1 MVKRISALNKYYEK
15 GVFGKKDIP
24 GIILSEIKNNLPFK
38 INNLK
43 KLESKDSNFVEYSLV
58 ITNYINKN
66 FLLKERKID
75 KNKILFLTKEKK
87 NNQHITYPI
96 QIKNLIE
103 KINIK
108 LIKQKYNNQSY
119 LKVSNYILNLNSRII
134 SKNNNSLKLTEKE
147 INIILFL
154 NDHKNPQKVSILQN
168 QVWGYLSELETHTVE
183 THIYRLRKKINDH
196 FNDSNFIIST
206 DDGYLIK

>member
-1 MVKRISALNKYYEK
+1 MNIHNIIIFEFDSLYK
-15 GVFGKKDIP
+15 
-24 GIILSEIKNNLPFK
+24 ILSEIKNNLPFK

-87 NNQHITYPI
+87 NNQHIAYPI

-196 FNDSNFIIST
+196 FNDINFIIST

>member
-1 MVKRISALNKYYEK
+1 MNIHNIIIFEFDSLYK
-15 GVFGKKDIP
+15 
-24 GIILSEIKNNLPFK
+24 ILSEIKNNLPFK

-66 FLLKERKID
+66 FLLKEKKID
-75 KNKILFLTKEKK
+75 KNKILFLSKEKK
-87 NNQHITYPI
+87 NNQNIVYPI

>member
-1 MVKRISALNKYYEK
+1 MNIHNIIIFEFDSLYK
-15 GVFGKKDIP
+15 
-24 GIILSEIKNNLPFK
+24 ILSEIKNNLPFK

-43 KLESKDSNFVEYSLV
+43 KLESKDSNFVEYSLI

-87 NNQHITYPI
+87 NNQHIAYPI

>member
-1 MVKRISALNKYYEK
+1 MNIHNIIIFEFDSLYK
-15 GVFGKKDIP
+15 
-24 GIILSEIKNNLPFK
+24 ILSEIKNNLPFK

-87 NNQHITYPI
+87 NNQHIAYPI

-154 NDHKNPQKVSILQN
+154 NDHKNPQKVSVLQN

>member
-1 MVKRISALNKYYEK
+1 MNTHNIIIFEFDSLYK
-15 GVFGKKDIP
+15 
-24 GIILSEIKNNLPFK
+24 ILSEIKNNLPFK

>member
-1 MVKRISALNKYYEK
+1 MNIHNIIIFEFDSLYK
-15 GVFGKKDIP
+15 
-24 GIILSEIKNNLPFK
+24 ILSEIKNNLPFK

-43 KLESKDSNFVEYSLV
+43 KLESKDSNFIEYSLV

>member
-1 MVKRISALNKYYEK
+1 MNIHNIIIFEFDSLYK
-15 GVFGKKDIP
+15 
-24 GIILSEIKNNLPFK
+24 ILSEIKDNLSFK
-38 INNLK
+38 IKNLK
-43 KLESKDSNFVEYSLV
+43 KLESNDENFVEYSLV
-58 ITNYINKN
+58 IANSINKN
-66 FLLKERKID
+66 FLLMEKKID
-75 KNKILFLTKEKK
+75 KNKILFLSQEKK
-87 NNQHITYPI
+87 NYQNIIYPV

-119 LKVSNYILNLNSRII
+119 VKISNYILNLNSRII

-183 THIYRLRKKINDH
+183 THIYRLRKKINDN
-196 FNDSNFIIST
+196 FKDKNFIIST
-206 DDGYLIK
+206 DNGYLIK

>member
-1 MVKRISALNKYYEK
+1 MNIHN
-15 GVFGKKDIP
+15 
-24 GIILSEIKNNLPFK
+24 IIIFEFDSLYKILFEIKNNLPFK

>member
-1 MVKRISALNKYYEK
+1 MNIHNIIIFEFDSLYK
-15 GVFGKKDIP
+15 
-24 GIILSEIKNNLPFK
+24 ILSEIKNNLPFK

-43 KLESKDSNFVEYSLV
+43 KLESKDSNFFEYSLV

-183 THIYRLRKKINDH
+183 THIYRLRKKISDNFKD
-196 FNDSNFIIST
+196 NNFIIST

>member
-1 MVKRISALNKYYEK
+1 MNIHNIIIFEFDSLYK
-15 GVFGKKDIP
+15 
-24 GIILSEIKNNLPFK
+24 ILSEIKNNLPFK

-43 KLESKDSNFVEYSLV
+43 KLESKDESFVKYSLI
-58 ITNYINKN
+58 ITNYINNN

>member
-1 MVKRISALNKYYEK
+1 MNIHNIIIFEFDSLYK
-15 GVFGKKDIP
+15 
-24 GIILSEIKNNLPFK
+24 ILSEIKNNLPFK

-119 LKVSNYILNLNSRII
+119 VKISNYILNLNSRII

>member
-1 MVKRISALNKYYEK
+1 MNIHNIIIFEFDSLYK
-15 GVFGKKDIP
+15 
-24 GIILSEIKNNLPFK
+24 ILSEIKNNLPFK

-87 NNQHITYPI
+87 NNQHIVYPI

-183 THIYRLRKKINDH
+183 THIYRLRKKI
-196 FNDSNFIIST
+196 SNSFQDEHFIIST
-206 DDGYLIK
+206 DNGYFIE

>member
-1 MVKRISALNKYYEK
+1 MNIHNIIIFEFDSLYK
-15 GVFGKKDIP
+15 
-24 GIILSEIKNNLPFK
+24 ILSEIKNNLPFK

>member
-1 MVKRISALNKYYEK
+1 MNIHNIIIFEFDSLYK
-15 GVFGKKDIP
+15 
-24 GIILSEIKNNLPFK
+24 ILSEIKNNLPFK

-168 QVWGYLSELETHTVE
+168 QVWGYLPELETHTVE

>member
-1 MVKRISALNKYYEK
+1 MNIHNIIIFEFDTLYK
-15 GVFGKKDIP
+15 
-24 GIILSEIKNNLPFK
+24 ILSEIKDNLSFK

-75 KNKILFLTKEKK
+75 KNKILFLKKEKK
-87 NNQHITYPI
+87 NNQHIVYPI

>member
-1 MVKRISALNKYYEK
+1 MNIHNIIIFEFDTLYK
-15 GVFGKKDIP
+15 
-24 GIILSEIKNNLPFK
+24 ILSEIKDNLSFK
-38 INNLK
+38 VKNLK
-43 KLESKDSNFVEYSLV
+43 KLESKNENFVEYSLV
-58 ITNYINKN
+58 IANYINKN
-66 FLLKERKID
+66 FLLKEKKID

-119 LKVSNYILNLNSRII
+119 VKISNYILNLNSRII

-147 INIILFL
+147 IEIILFL
-154 NDHKNPQKVSILQN
+154 NNHNSPQKVKILQN
-168 QVWGYLSELETHTVE
+168 KVWGYSLELETHTVE
-183 THIYRLRKKINDH
+183 THIYRLRKKIKDKFKDN
-196 FNDSNFIIST
+196 NFILSN
-206 DDGYLIK
+206 DDGYFIE

>member
-1 MVKRISALNKYYEK
+1 MNIHNIIIFEFDSLYK
-15 GVFGKKDIP
+15 
-24 GIILSEIKNNLPFK
+24 ILSEIKNNLPFK

-168 QVWGYLSELETHTVE
+168 QAWGYLSELETHTVE
-183 THIYRLRKKINDH
+183 THIYRLRKKISDNFKD
-196 FNDSNFIIST
+196 NNFIIST

>member
-1 MVKRISALNKYYEK
+1 MNIHNIIIFEFDSLYK
-15 GVFGKKDIP
+15 
-24 GIILSEIKNNLPFK
+24 ILSEIKNNLPFK

-87 NNQHITYPI
+87 NNQHISYPI

>member
-1 MVKRISALNKYYEK
+1 MNIHNIIIFEFDSLYK
-15 GVFGKKDIP
+15 
-24 GIILSEIKNNLPFK
+24 ILSEIKNNLPFK

-43 KLESKDSNFVEYSLV
+43 KLEFKDSNFVEYSLV

-119 LKVSNYILNLNSRII
+119 LKVSNYILNLNARII

>member
-1 MVKRISALNKYYEK
+1 MNIHNIIIFEFDSLYK
-15 GVFGKKDIP
+15 
-24 GIILSEIKNNLPFK
+24 ILSEIKNNLPFK

-119 LKVSNYILNLNSRII
+119 LKISNYILNLNSRII

-183 THIYRLRKKINDH
+183 THIYRLRKKINDN
-196 FNDSNFIIST
+196 FKDNNFIIST

>member
-1 MVKRISALNKYYEK
+1 MNIHNIIIFEFDSLYK
-15 GVFGKKDIP
+15 
-24 GIILSEIKNNLPFK
+24 ILSEIKNNLPFK

-66 FLLKERKID
+66 FLLEERKID

>member
-1 MVKRISALNKYYEK
+1 MNIHNIIIFEFDTLYK
-15 GVFGKKDIP
+15 
-24 GIILSEIKNNLPFK
+24 ILSEIKDNLSFK
-38 INNLK
+38 IKNLK
-43 KLESKDSNFVEYSLV
+43 KLESKDENFVEYSLV
-58 ITNYINKN
+58 IANYINKN
-66 FLLKERKID
+66 FLLKEKKID
-75 KNKILFLTKEKK
+75 KNKILFLSKEKK
-87 NNQHITYPI
+87 NNQNIVYPI

>member
-1 MVKRISALNKYYEK
+1 M
-15 GVFGKKDIP
+15 
-24 GIILSEIKNNLPFK
+24 
-38 INNLK
+38 
-43 KLESKDSNFVEYSLV
+43 
-58 ITNYINKN
+58 TNYINKN

-154 NDHKNPQKVSILQN
+154 NDHKNPQKVNILQN

>member
-1 MVKRISALNKYYEK
+1 MNIHNIIIFEFNSLYK
-15 GVFGKKDIP
+15 
-24 GIILSEIKNNLPFK
+24 ILSEIKNNLPFK

-43 KLESKDSNFVEYSLV
+43 KLESKNSNFVEYSLV

-87 NNQHITYPI
+87 NNQHIVYPI

>member
-1 MVKRISALNKYYEK
+1 MNIHNIIIFEFDSLYK
-15 GVFGKKDIP
+15 
-24 GIILSEIKNNLPFK
+24 ILSEIKNNLPFK

-87 NNQHITYPI
+87 NNQHIVYPI

-119 LKVSNYILNLNSRII
+119 LKVSNYILNLNSRVI

>member
-1 MVKRISALNKYYEK
+1 MNIHNIIIFEFDSLYK
-15 GVFGKKDIP
+15 
-24 GIILSEIKNNLPFK
+24 ILSEIKNNLPFK

-87 NNQHITYPI
+87 NNQHIVYPI

-119 LKVSNYILNLNSRII
+119 VKISNYILNLNSRII

-183 THIYRLRKKINDH
+183 THIYRLRKKISDN
-196 FNDSNFIIST
+196 FKYNNFIIST

>member
-1 MVKRISALNKYYEK
+1 MNIHNIIIFEFDSLYK
-15 GVFGKKDIP
+15 
-24 GIILSEIKNNLPFK
+24 ILSEIKNNLPFK

-43 KLESKDSNFVEYSLV
+43 KLESKDSNFAEYSLI

-154 NDHKNPQKVSILQN
+154 NDHKNPQKVNILQN

>member
-1 MVKRISALNKYYEK
+1 MNIHNIIIFEFDSLYK
-15 GVFGKKDIP
+15 
-24 GIILSEIKNNLPFK
+24 ILSEIKNNLPFK

-58 ITNYINKN
+58 ITNYTNKN

-87 NNQHITYPI
+87 NNQHIAYPI

>member
-1 MVKRISALNKYYEK
+1 MNIHNIIIFEFDSLYK
-15 GVFGKKDIP
+15 
-24 GIILSEIKNNLPFK
+24 ILSEIKNNLPFK

-87 NNQHITYPI
+87 NNQHIAYPI

-119 LKVSNYILNLNSRII
+119 VKISNYILNLNSRII

>member
-1 MVKRISALNKYYEK
+1 MNIHNIIIFEFDSLYK
-15 GVFGKKDIP
+15 
-24 GIILSEIKNNLPFK
+24 ILSEIKNNLPFK

-43 KLESKDSNFVEYSLV
+43 KLESKDSNFAEYSLV

-66 FLLKERKID
+66 FLLKEIKID

-87 NNQHITYPI
+87 NSQHIAYPI

>member
-1 MVKRISALNKYYEK
+1 MNIHNIIIFEFDSLYK
-15 GVFGKKDIP
+15 
-24 GIILSEIKNNLPFK
+24 ILSEIKNNLPFK

-43 KLESKDSNFVEYSLV
+43 KLESKDSNFIEYSLV

-87 NNQHITYPI
+87 NNQHIVYPI

>member
-1 MVKRISALNKYYEK
+1 MNIHNIIIFEFDSLYK
-15 GVFGKKDIP
+15 
-24 GIILSEIKNNLPFK
+24 ILSEIKNNLPFK

-58 ITNYINKN
+58 ITNYVNKN

>member
-1 MVKRISALNKYYEK
+1 MNIHNIIIFEFDSLYK
-15 GVFGKKDIP
+15 
-24 GIILSEIKNNLPFK
+24 ILSEIKNNLPFK

-66 FLLKERKID
+66 FLLKEKKID
-75 KNKILFLTKEKK
+75 KNKILFLSKEKK
-87 NNQHITYPI
+87 NNQNIVYPV

-119 LKVSNYILNLNSRII
+119 VKISNYILNLNSRII

>member
-1 MVKRISALNKYYEK
+1 MNIHNIIIFEFDSLYR
-15 GVFGKKDIP
+15 
-24 GIILSEIKNNLPFK
+24 ILSEIKNNLPFK

-58 ITNYINKN
+58 ITNYVNKN